1 MAIPPPPFWFAGP
14 WVELVYTLIIVLL
27 CFLVYF
33 RTKELYDLTK
43 HKGIKYF
50 RLAFFLFGVAYA
62 TRLLTHLI
70 MKGHI
75 TADYMMPRFW
85 LVGLSMTM
93 MSYLSTLAIVYLIYS
108 TIWKRFNSLG
118 FLLISNAAALILFVI
133 SFFTRSLNLITLV
146 QLLLL
151 LATIVISTILHRKD
165 KMLSKTRVL
174 YLLVSIFW
182 LLSLFIVGP
191 IRFRFFEVELVFRV
205 VSIAIFTII
214 YYRVSKWTV

>member
-1 MAIPPPPFWFAGP
+1 MAIPPPQFWFAGP
-14 WVELVYTLIIVLL
+14 WVELVYTLVIVLL

-33 RTKELYDLTK
+33 KTKELYDLTR

-50 RLAFFLFGVAYA
+50 RLAFLLFGVAYA

-70 MKGHI
+70 MIGHI
-75 TADYMMPRFW
+75 ALDYMMPRGW
-85 LVGLSMTM
+85 LIGISMTA
-93 MSYLSTLAIVYLIYS
+93 MSYLSTMAMVYLIYS
-108 TIWKRFNSLG
+108 TIWKRFNTMG
-118 FLLISNAAALILFVI
+118 FLLISNAIAIMLFAI
-133 SFFTRSLNLITLV
+133 SFFTRSLELITLV

-151 LATIVISTILHRKD
+151 LATVVISTILHRKD

-182 LLSLFIVGP
+182 LMSLFIVGP
-191 IRFRFFEVELVFRV
+191 IRFRFFEIEFVLRI
-205 VSIAIFTII
+205 VSIAIFAII

>member
-14 WVELVYTLIIVLL
+14 WVELVYTLVIVLL

-33 RTKELYDLTK
+33 KTKELYDLTK

-50 RLAFFLFGVAYA
+50 RLAFLLFGIAYA

-70 MKGHI
+70 MIGHI
-75 TADYMMPRFW
+75 GLDFMMPHNW
-85 LVGLSMTM
+85 LVGLSMTA
-93 MSYLSTLAIVYLIYS
+93 MSYLSTMAMVYLIYS
-108 TIWKRFNSLG
+108 TIWKKFNSMG
-118 FLLISNAAALILFVI
+118 FLLISNAAALMLFAI
-133 SFFTRSLNLITLV
+133 SFFTRSLDLITLV

-151 LATIVISTILHRKD
+151 LATVIISTILHRKD

-174 YLLVSIFW
+174 YLLVSVFW
-182 LLSLFIVGP
+182 LMSLFIVGP
-191 IRFRFFEVELVFRV
+191 IRFRFFEIELLLRII
-205 VSIAIFTII
+205 SIAIFAII